1 MDPIG
6 AGGHGE
12 RSPFRRGNIHQQL
25 GTAVVDRLRYL
36 AGQRLEIG
44 CSKIFFPQLD
54 EMYAPGC
61 PALHQTEE
69 LAAKNRFG
77 SRFRLEAPAVR
88 YGTELHGV
96 ESILH
101 VS

>member
-1 MDPIG
+1 
-6 AGGHGE
+6 
-12 RSPFRRGNIHQQL
+12 
-25 GTAVVDRLRYL
+25 
-36 AGQRLEIG
+36 
-44 CSKIFFPQLD
+44 LD

-61 PALHQTEE
+61 PALYQTEK

-77 SRFRLEAPAVR
+77 LASRRREPAAR
-88 YGTELHGV
+88 NGIELHGV